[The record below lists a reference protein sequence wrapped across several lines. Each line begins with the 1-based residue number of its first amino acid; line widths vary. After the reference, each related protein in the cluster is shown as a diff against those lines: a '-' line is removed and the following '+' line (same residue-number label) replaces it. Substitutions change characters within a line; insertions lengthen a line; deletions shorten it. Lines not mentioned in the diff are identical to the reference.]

1 MNTTASNT
9 DQHLNEVALKQMT
22 WKPGPLRDV
31 ACLIAEKVSVE
42 PFTIWPDEI
51 VLTAINRDDRN
62 CVGSAWRLLTKAGVI
77 KPTADFRR
85 STAETSR
92 GRKIFRYELASLSL
106 ARTFLKRNGRAP
118 QTKQVELFS
127 EFTNN

>member
-1 MNTTASNT
+1 MNTPAI
-9 DQHLNEVALKQMT
+9 DQHLNEVVVRQMT

-31 ACLIAEKVSVE
+31 ACLIAERVSVS

-51 VLTAINRDDRN
+51 ILTSIGSEDRN
-62 CVGSAWRLLTKAGVI
+62 CVGSAWRLLTKAGII
-77 KPTADFRR
+77 KPTSDFRR

-92 GRKIFRYELASLSL
+92 GRKIFRYDLASQSL
-106 ARTFLKRNGRAP
+106 ARTFLIRNGRTP

-127 EFTNN
+127 EFTND